1 MMQFLKKRWYF
12 VLVVLAIFGFIF
24 IKVRSSG
31 TNGINRKKQTK
42 YIVKRQNL
50 KETLSLAG
58 SIDSE
63 EHVVLRFQ
71 SSGRLSWVGVKEGD
85 YVKKYQGI
93 ASLDQRELKKTLE
106 KYLNTYVNERYDFE
120 QTHDD
125 SWQKQ
130 YALSDGLKREAERII
145 KKSQNDLNNTVLD
158 VELKNLSL
166 EYASLWT
173 PIEGIVTKV
182 GSPFAGVN
190 VTPTQ
195 AEFEIINPKTVY
207 FSATADQNDVVRL
220 KQGEKGKIVLDAYPD
235 ITLRGTIYMI
245 SFVPKTDETGTV
257 YKVKLGIDKE
267 NKDYKYRFGM
277 TGDASFTVREIKNA
291 LFIPTKFVKTE
302 KRPDG
307 TPIREYVLKKVNGN
321 QQKTTI
327 EVGEDVDEYTIITS
341 GLKEGDTVYD

>member
-1 MMQFLKKRWYF
+1 MNFFKKRWY
-12 VLVVLAIFGFIF
+12 VVLIILAVVGLLFVR
-24 IKVRSSG
+24 VRSSN
-31 TNGINRKKQTK
+31 TNGSNGKKQTK
-42 YIVKRQNL
+42 YVVKRQNL

-58 SIDSE
+58 SIDAE
-63 EHVVLRFQ
+63 EHAVLRFQ

-195 AEFEIINPKTVY
+195 AEFEIINPKTIY
-207 FSATADQNDVVRL
+207 FSATADQNDVVKL
-220 KQGEKGKIVLDAYPD
+220 KEGENSEIILDAYPD
-235 ITLRGTIYMI
+235 KPLLGKIKMI
-245 SFVPKTDETGTV
+245 SFLPKEGETGTV
-257 YKVKLGIDKE
+257 YEVKIMLGEINDS
-267 NKDYKYRFGM
+267 YRYRFGM
-277 TGDASFTVREIKNA
+277 TGDASFTVREIKDA
-291 LFIPTKFVKTE
+291 LYIPTKYVKSE
-302 KRPDG
+302 KKEG
-307 TPIREYVLKKVNGN
+307 MLMQNYVLKKVKNN
-321 QQKTTI
+321 QIKATI
-327 EVGEDVDEYTIITS
+327 EIGEEINDNIIITS
-341 GLKEGDTVYD
+341 GLRAGDTVYD